1 MMLTSGRLRNG
12 EYSLIGEQDIGLM
25 ATRRKKFTIEG
36 ADKMTHSQLTKRL
49 LSTLSEETNPITH
62 SDAYE
67 RAGASNC
74 IVRHSWNRADGHPL
88 QNILYP
94 YPLAIKSPT
103 VASNAPRPAS
113 ANTSKIAPRSSP
125 CRKARLPP
133 PNPNSS
139 AASAYT
145 STATYAARPTLR

>member
-36 ADKMTHSQLTKRL
+36 ADKMTHSQLTRRL

-67 RAGASNC
+67 RAGASMYC
-74 IVRHSWNRADGHPL
+74 SPL
-88 QNILYP
+88 LQ
-94 YPLAIKSPT
+94 S
-103 VASNAPRPAS
+103 R
-113 ANTSKIAPRSSP
+113 
-125 CRKARLPP
+125 
-133 PNPNSS
+133 
-139 AASAYT
+139 
-145 STATYAARPTLR
+145 